1 MKNISVEEN
10 RWIMPETEIVER
22 KGFGHP
28 DSISDGCAEA
38 VSRELSKYYLEN
50 FGTILHH
57 NVDKF
62 LLIAGRAS
70 PEFGGGEIIKP
81 MILLQSGRA
90 ITEVGEKKI
99 PVDEIARKA
108 IIDYMS
114 QFRHLNV
121 ELHTDIDIQIGQ
133 GSQDLTELFERGK
146 IPLANDTSFGVGYY
160 PFDALEK
167 MVLET
172 ETYLNSKE
180 YLSKHPWLGEDIKVM
195 GLRNGENYKITVAA
209 AFVSKYV
216 SNVDEYVKF
225 KEEMKNDLDNLLA
238 SFEKEVEVN
247 VNTADDPSKGS
258 VYITVTGLSA
268 ENGDDGEVGRGN
280 RGNGLI
286 TPSRPMS
293 LEALAGK
300 NPVNHVGKL
309 YNVLANRIAKDIVE
323 GIPEVSYA
331 SVEILSQIGKPI
343 NEPQVL
349 KIALEGD
356 VDKARDKAR
365 YIAEKWLE
373 EITSLTDDFVEGK
386 INVF

>member
-1 MKNISVEEN
+1 MRNIKVEKNK
-10 RWIMPETEIVER
+10 WIMPETEIVER

-38 VSRELSKYYLEN
+38 VSRELSKYYIEN

-70 PEFGGGEIIKP
+70 PEFGGGKVIEP
-81 MILLQSGRA
+81 MLLLQSGRA
-90 ITEVGEKKI
+90 MSEVGEKKV
-99 PVDEIARKA
+99 PVSEIARKA
-108 IIDYMS
+108 IIDYMN
-114 QFRHLNV
+114 QFRNLDVN
-121 ELHTDIDIQIGQ
+121 LHIDIDVRIGQ
-133 GSQDLTELFERGK
+133 GSQDLTELFGRGK

-160 PFDALEK
+160 PLDSLES
-167 MVLET
+167 MVLKT
-172 ETYLNSKE
+172 ERYLNSKE
-180 YLSKHPWLGEDIKVM
+180 YIDKHPWLGEDIKVM
-195 GLRNGENYKITVAA
+195 GLRTGSKYKITVAA

-216 SNVDEYVKF
+216 NSVDEYVKF
-225 KEEMKNDLDNLLA
+225 KEDMQSDVTKVLTGNEDV
-238 SFEKEVEVN
+238 SVSI
-247 VNTADDPSKGS
+247 NTADDPANES
-258 VYITVTGLSA
+258 VYLTVTGLSA

-300 NPVNHVGKL
+300 NPVNHVGKI
-309 YNVLANRIAKDIVE
+309 YNALAERIAKDVVE
-323 GIPEVSYA
+323 GIPGISFA

-343 NEPQVL
+343 DQPQVL
-349 KIALEGD
+349 NLSLEGD
-356 VDKARDKAR
+356 VDSARDKAV

-373 EITSLTDDFVEGK
+373 DITSITDEFVKGN